1 MRDQLDKGERP
12 TDGKKVVKA
21 QDVVRMYENII
32 QSLGEIP
39 SLAGLEEDEDISSG
53 VEAEIV
59 FYKAFRSY
67 YIALAFI
74 INQKWAEAMAI
85 FQRSL
90 QYVAQVIYF
99 LKLNDFTTLTLQE
112 AASGMHPKW
121 QGGADS
127 ARPYKTSLEAIL
139 TQFFDIILIWGQK

>member
-121 QGGADS
+121 LLAQKMPFL
-127 ARPYKTSLEAIL
+127 RTFSLTGDNSGFTFYIRIL
-139 TQFFDIILIWGQK
+139 KS